1 MGNPRTLGD
10 LIDEARKGLVCDRCG
25 RYVGSLAEKTYL
37 PANYPVAVA
46 KDRLD
51 DEVGALIT
59 FELHM
64 IDRMRNGNFVIRHP
78 QKDGRCVSVREWLA
92 DDDDGA
98 EEDGGG
104 DHAAEVQA

>member
-1 MGNPRTLGD
+1 MGNPRTIGE
-10 LIDEARKGLVCDRCG
+10 LILEVRRGLVCDRCG
-25 RYVGSLAEKTYL
+25 RYVGSLAENTYL
-37 PANYPVAVA
+37 PANYPVAVS

-51 DEVGALIT
+51 DEVGALVT

-92 DDDDGA
+92 DDEDDDDGHEEADTA
-98 EEDGGG
+98 E
-104 DHAAEVQA
+104 

>member
-1 MGNPRTLGD
+1 VENPRTLGD
-10 LIDEARKGLVCDRCG
+10 LIQEARKGLVCDRCG

-46 KDRLD
+46 KERMD

-64 IDRMRNGNFVIRHP
+64 IDRMRQGNFVIRHP

-92 DDDDGA
+92 DDDEDDG
-98 EEDGGG
+98 EEPEDG
-104 DHAAEVQA
+104 E